1 VCLLSG
7 VDQIATNLPHI
18 LTTHGLALNVVH
30 DINSIGDTPA
40 LGSSSKASPAEGI
53 VSSESASVGV
63 QSDVAEQPL
72 DSIEPSADISNQTK
86 TSRKRKATSFSESIG
101 PLGDNHDEENMN
113 GCGVDGKPRKE
124 VAGARYPCPAM
135 KCVLHMGAATY
146 SRDKSPMVSGC
157 QCHACKHFTRGYI
170 RHLITAKELLGDV
183 LLFAHNTFQL
193 LSIVDNFHK
202 VRETGQGSDSTK
214 FIEYIRQQI

>member
-1 VCLLSG
+1 
-7 VDQIATNLPHI
+7 
-18 LTTHGLALNVVH
+18 
-30 DINSIGDTPA
+30 
-40 LGSSSKASPAEGI
+40 
-53 VSSESASVGV
+53 
-63 QSDVAEQPL
+63 
-72 DSIEPSADISNQTK
+72 
-86 TSRKRKATSFSESIG
+86 
-101 PLGDNHDEENMN
+101 
-113 GCGVDGKPRKE
+113 
-124 VAGARYPCPAM
+124 M
-135 KCVLHMGAATY
+135 KCVLHMGASTY